1 MTFTDLHYSYRLGI
15 STVSKIVR
23 EVCRSIWSVMRLE
36 CIPVP
41 TKQDWETISE
51 NFEKRAN
58 FPHCLGAVDGKH
70 IRIVNPLGS
79 MYFNYKGYSSIVL
92 MAVADSDYR
101 FIYVHIGSY
110 GKDCDSNIFKISSLW
125 ASLKRNKLEIPEEKC
140 LPGSINPQLPYFFLG
155 DEAFGLDKHLI
166 RPYSGHN
173 LTQNKRIFNYRLSR
187 ARRYVE
193 CAFGILSNKWR
204 VFHRPI
210 NLKPDFAIDIVKACV
225 VLHNFV
231 RNRDGF
237 EIEDTMTITGLE
249 DIPGEETVR
258 GGISANNVRNI
269 LCDYF
274 LTPVGSVKWQLS
286 KI

>member
-1 MTFTDLHYSYRLGI
+1 M
-15 STVSKIVR
+15 
-23 EVCRSIWSVMRLE
+23 
-36 CIPVP
+36 
-41 TKQDWETISE
+41 
-51 NFEKRAN
+51 
-58 FPHCLGAVDGKH
+58 
-70 IRIVNPLGS
+70 
-79 MYFNYKGYSSIVL
+79 
-92 MAVADSDYR
+92 
-101 FIYVHIGSY
+101 
-110 GKDCDSNIFKISSLW
+110 
-125 ASLKRNKLEIPEEKC
+125 
-140 LPGSINPQLPYFFLG
+140 
-155 DEAFGLDKHLI
+155 
-166 RPYSGHN
+166 
-173 LTQNKRIFNYRLSR
+173 TQNKRIFNYRLSR

-204 VFHRPI
+204 IFHRPI